1 MCLTL
6 ATPWTAAHQASQS
19 FTISQSLLKLM
30 SIESAMPCNHA
41 RMISIQ
47 SPPSSLALSLSQH
60 QGLFQLVS
68 SFHQVPKDFP
78 QWLHWWTF
86 LPAVHKGSPF
96 SRFSPIVIYCLFDD
110 TVILI
115 GVKRY
120 LTVVCI
126 LLFLMI
132 GNIEHLM
139 YMLAIC
145 LLWKN
150 IYSYPL
156 PVF

>member
-1 MCLTL
+1 MSDSL
-6 ATPWTAAHQASQS
+6 QS
-19 FTISQSLLKLM
+19 RALQ
-30 SIESAMPCNHA
+30 HA
-41 RMISIQ
+41 RLPCPSPSPGIFSVHWVADAIQ
-47 SPPSSLALSLSQH
+47 PSHPLSSPSPPAFNLSQH